1 MDFRNCCRS
10 SKARR
15 SNKTIM
21 ILIVIFIPVLLL
33 SLSGNIKESG
43 IPEPLIAALLGTVLL
58 TLAALLKRI
67 GGAGR

>member
-1 MDFRNCCRS
+1 
-10 SKARR
+10 
-15 SNKTIM
+15 M
-21 ILIVIFIPVLLL
+21 ILVVIFAPVQLL

-43 IPEPLIAALLGTVLL
+43 IPEPLIAALWGAALL

>member
-1 MDFRNCCRS
+1 
-10 SKARR
+10 
-15 SNKTIM
+15 M

-43 IPEPLIAALLGTVLL
+43 ILEPLIAALLGTVLL